1 MSWLTDLV
9 SDWTIVLIMLGALV
23 FVFGVVEISNRN
35 ERRKWRRLVEI
46 VTRAGKT
53 RRMAE
58 RNGHH

>member
-1 MSWLTDLV
+1 
-9 SDWTIVLIMLGALV
+9 MLGALV